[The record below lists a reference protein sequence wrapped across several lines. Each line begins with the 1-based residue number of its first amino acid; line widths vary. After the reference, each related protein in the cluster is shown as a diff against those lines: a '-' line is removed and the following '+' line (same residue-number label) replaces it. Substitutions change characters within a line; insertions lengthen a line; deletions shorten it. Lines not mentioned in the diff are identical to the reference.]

1 VGEVLDPPCNG
12 TSRRVDFTRAD
23 RALQQGLDFSYK
35 WAMPARVSL
44 YSTGGRLSG
53 DGYVASWSMP
63 YGSCVRMEVSS
74 AGAQD
79 GRVLNG
85 IILGAAI
92 LFLAF
97 VFALRVLSRRRRQKR
112 AGAEPEA

>member
-1 VGEVLDPPCNG
+1 
-12 TSRRVDFTRAD
+12 
-23 RALQQGLDFSYK
+23 
-35 WAMPARVSL
+35 
-44 YSTGGRLSG
+44 
-53 DGYVASWSMP
+53 
-63 YGSCVRMEVSS
+63 MEVSS